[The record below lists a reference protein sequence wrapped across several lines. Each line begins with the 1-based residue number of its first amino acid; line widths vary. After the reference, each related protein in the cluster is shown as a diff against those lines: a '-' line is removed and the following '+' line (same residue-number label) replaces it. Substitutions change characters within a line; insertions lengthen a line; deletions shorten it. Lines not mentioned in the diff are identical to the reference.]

1 MKVSR
6 MGQRDQL
13 VIEMDQ
19 GEDFAAQL
27 YWCDESG
34 DPYTITYPCQMDVR
48 DAAGSLVTRF
58 YAIAD
63 NSVTNSTFDTDTAG
77 ATPSTW
83 AAGSNSAIQA
93 STTTSYTGA
102 NSMRVAATTGAVA
115 QAYNSNKVCVV
126 SPGRTYT
133 ASAYVKGTARP
144 SQITIDWYTS
154 TDAVA
159 GTSSSGTAVNN
170 LTTGWTLITSSG
182 IAPATAAYAKI
193 TIQFSSLTG
202 ATDYQYV
209 DSVKF
214 EIGGVCTNIPTVGVS
229 LLKISSTAKGYMQLY
244 TPSSITKTITPGTYA
259 FDLFATT
266 STTSGYFTGNLQTS
280 KICSGYVSVNS
291 KLTDMG

>member
-1 MKVSR
+1 MP
-6 MGQRDQL
+6 QRDQL
-13 VIEMDQ
+13 VIEVDQ

-27 YWCDESG
+27 YWTDDSG
-34 DPYTITYPCQMDVR
+34 DPYTFTYPCQMDVR
-48 DAAGSLVTRF
+48 DSAGALVTRF

-63 NSVTNSTFDTDTAG
+63 NSVTNSTFDADTAG
-77 ATPSTW
+77 ATPATW
-83 AAGSNSAIQA
+83 VAGSNSAIQA
-93 STTTSYTGA
+93 STTTSYSGA
-102 NSMRVAATTGAVA
+102 NSMRVAATSGAIA
-115 QAYNSNKVCVV
+115 QAYNFDKVCVV

-170 LTTGWTLITSSG
+170 TTTGWTLITSSG

-193 TIQFSSLTG
+193 TIQFSSLTST
-202 ATDYQYV
+202 TDYQYV

-214 EIGGVCTNIPTVGVS
+214 EAGGVSTNISTVGAS

-244 TPSSITKTITPGTYA
+244 CPSSVTKTIIAGTYA

-266 STTSGYFTGNLQTS
+266 SSTSGYFSGNVQTS
-280 KICSGYVSVNS
+280 KIFSGYLMVNS
-291 KLTDMG
+291 RYTDMG